1 MYIGILS
8 DALRA
13 GPRQLTG
20 DALVD
25 YAVNSRVHML
35 STRLGPAASVYD
47 LLAAEAAYDAS
58 LVRLCGELG
67 VITGAANFA
76 NPLTER
82 TRIERLIADSHG
94 IDLSALTRA
103 RRHS

>member
-8 DALRA
+8 DALQTCPQR
-13 GPRQLTG
+13 LTG

-25 YAVNSRVHML
+25 HAVNSRVHML
-35 STRLGPAASVYD
+35 SARLGPASSVYD

-58 LVRLCGELG
+58 LVRLCDELG
-67 VITGAANFA
+67 VITGVANFA

-94 IDLSALTRA
+94 IDLNALPRA
-103 RRHS
+103 RRDS